1 MNGITCFPPYSI
13 EKNQRLKEAKE
24 EAGLE
29 IEAYRKER
37 ENQFNEKRK
46 KFDGSKDDFKLQMDR
61 DKQDKLQQIEK
72 DVRAHKEEVIDKLLG
87 MVYDIK
93 PEKHINFRE

>member
-1 MNGITCFPPYSI
+1 MIP

-29 IEAYRKER
+29 IETYRKER
-37 ENQFNEKRK
+37 EVQFNEKK
-46 KFDGSKDDFKLQMDR
+46 KNYDGSKDDFQKRMET
-61 DKQDKLQQIEK
+61 DKLEKFKKIEE
-72 DVRAHKEEVIDKLLG
+72 DVATNQGKVVQRLLD

-93 PEKHINFRE
+93 PELHRNMRIEQQ